1 MNPPKPILLLMDAK
15 TIRFTQ
21 RSIQGTFT
29 GGGSMKQ
36 LIRDLKSGKLKP
48 DDIPPIRIFE
58 KDGFIFTLDNR
69 RLYVFQQTGVPIK
82 TVPATPQEIAK
93 GAWKFTTQNHGKSA
107 RIRGGLK

>member
-1 MNPPKPILLLMDAK
+1 MDAK

-21 RSIQGTFT
+21 RSIKGTFT

-36 LIRDLKSGKLKP
+36 LIGDLKSGQVKP
-48 DDIPPIRIFE
+48 DSIPPIRIFE
-58 KDGFIFTLDNR
+58 KDGLIFTLDNR
-69 RLYVFQQTGVPIK
+69 RLYVFQQAGVPIK

-93 GAWKFTTQNHGKSA
+93 EAWKFTTNNDGKSV